1 MIGTLPPYR
10 LRPATVADVP
20 ACVEVFHQSMEALLA
35 SRKESIPPRNSPP
48 LQKLFEHLV
57 ANDPGDAWVALP
69 QGSEDIVGFAMANRR
84 GDRWFLSFLFILESW
99 QAGGLGRALL
109 GRVLPQGDGWRLGV
123 CAEAAQPVSTALYAR
138 HGMVPRMPIY
148 LLAGELRPGALAFQ
162 RERLDAT
169 PYVLLDDD
177 APHEPGGGAP
187 LGEGMLR
194 RLAALDRA
202 ITGTERPADHR
213 FARATG
219 RMGLLFH
226 RPGDREDAFGYGYV
240 QPSGRIGPVLV
251 REPWMLTPALAELTD
266 AVVPMAG
273 WQAIVPGVA
282 ADALLPLLEG
292 GLRIE
297 GGPAVYGA
305 DWDGPPFD
313 RYLPMGFGL
322 V

>member
-1 MIGTLPPYR
+1 MTPRLAPYR
-10 LRPATVADVP
+10 LRPATLQDVP
-20 ACVEVFHQSMEALLA
+20 ACVAVFHASMEALLV
-35 SRKESIPPRNSPP
+35 SRKEAIPPRNSPP

-69 QGSEDIVGFAMANRR
+69 EGSEDIVGFAMANRR
-84 GDRWFLSFLFILESW
+84 GDRWFLSFLFILEAW

-109 GRVLPQGDGWRLGV
+109 ARVLPRGGDWRLGV
-123 CAEAAQPVSTALYAR
+123 CAEAIQPVSTALYAR
-138 HGMVPRMPIY
+138 HGMVPRQPIY
-148 LLAGELRPGALAFQ
+148 LLAGELRQGALSFQ

-169 PYVLLDDD
+169 PFVLLDDEG
-177 APHEPGGGAP
+177 PHEPGGGAP
-187 LGEGMLR
+187 LGEHVLA

-202 ITGTERPADHR
+202 VAGVERPADHR

-219 RMGLLFH
+219 RVGLLFH
-226 RPGDREDAFGYGYV
+226 RPGDRDATLGYGYV

-282 ADALLPLLEG
+282 AHALRPLLDG